1 MNVAFNAKG
10 ALPSPAEAK
19 LSATALGR
27 RYLNGMVKNGTEEQR
42 RAVRATVLESQ
53 RIIEASRRNI
63 RQGPHQGP
71 LPNFSET
78 PWNVGLASQQV
89 GFHPPP
95 LLPSPS
101 PPSRGPQSCRL
112 LDMTR
117 IVLMGCAV
125 LLLQKRSKSD
135 N

>member
-1 MNVAFNAKG
+1 MNAAFNNKG

-27 RYLNGMVKNGTEEQR
+27 RYLNGMAKNSTEEEKK
-42 RAVRATVLESQ
+42 AVRATVLESQ

-89 GFHPPP
+89 DPDPDQD
-95 LLPSPS
+95 S
-101 PPSRGPQSCRL
+101 
-112 LDMTR
+112 LDILRVVSYWRTP
-117 IVLMGCAV
+117 
-125 LLLQKRSKSD
+125 
-135 N
+135 